1 MTASRRSELADF
13 LRTRRERLT
22 PDDVG
27 LPSGARRRTPG
38 LRREEVALLAGVGV
52 TWYTWLEQGR
62 DINASVQ
69 VLEAIART
77 LRMDTQERW
86 HLFQLAGVIVVAPAS
101 AGCGVVG
108 EAGRAIL
115 TQLDPF
121 PAVVLSARYEILAYN
136 RAYNALAGDLDAI
149 DPGER
154 NQLWLFFTHPYWLE
168 LCLGRRAEAAAHLVG
183 TMRAGMTEHLD
194 DPLWTELVRR
204 LREASPE
211 FEALWLRHDVVDQ
224 PMPAKDFRSPVGD
237 LHLQLQRF
245 SVGELPG
252 GARMMVYTPR
262 DDATRARLQQLV
274 APDAGSRL
282 HAVQQPLTGGRWG
295 GVRPARGTG
304 GRWAHG
310 RR

>member
-1 MTASRRSELADF
+1 VTVSRRSELADF

-27 LPSGARRRTPG
+27 LPSGGRRRTPG

-86 HLFQLAGVIVVAPAS
+86 HLFQLAGVTVVAPAS
-101 AGCGVVG
+101 PCDGIDAAGQLV
-108 EAGRAIL
+108 L
-115 TQLDPF
+115 DQLDPL
-121 PAVVLSARYEILAYN
+121 PAAVLSPRYEILAYN
-136 RAYNALAGDLDAI
+136 RAYNALAGDLDVI

-204 LREASPE
+204 LREASEE
-211 FEALWLRHDVVDQ
+211 FEALWLQHDVVDR

-237 LHLQLQRF
+237 LHLHLVRF
-245 SVGELPG
+245 GVGQLPG

-274 APDAGSRL
+274 SQDAGKRL
-282 HAVQQPLTGGRWG
+282 HAV
-295 GVRPARGTG
+295 
-304 GRWAHG
+304 
-310 RR
+310 

>member
-1 MTASRRSELADF
+1 MTTSRRTELADF

-27 LPSGARRRTPG
+27 LPSGGRRRTPG

-77 LRMDTQERW
+77 LRMDSQERW
-86 HLFQLAGVIVVAPAS
+86 HLFQLAGVTVVAPAS
-101 AGCGVVG
+101 PCSGVG
-108 EAGRAIL
+108 EAGQLIL
-115 TQLDPF
+115 DQLDPF
-121 PAVVLSARYEILAYN
+121 PAVVLSPRYEMLAYN
-136 RAYNALAGDLDAI
+136 RAFNALAGDLDSL

-154 NQLWLFFTHPYWLE
+154 NQLWLFFTHPHWRDI
-168 LCLGRRAEAAAHLVG
+168 CIGRRPEAAAHMVG
-183 TMRAGMTEHLD
+183 TMRAGLADHLD

-211 FEALWLRHDVVDQ
+211 FEVLWRRHDVVDRGL
-224 PMPAKDFRSPVGD
+224 PAKDFRSPVGD

-245 SVGELPG
+245 STGELPG

-262 DDATRARLQQLV
+262 DDVTRARLHQLV
-274 APDAGSRL
+274 HHDAAQRL
-282 HAVQQPLTGGRWG
+282 RAV
-295 GVRPARGTG
+295 
-304 GRWAHG
+304 
-310 RR
+310 